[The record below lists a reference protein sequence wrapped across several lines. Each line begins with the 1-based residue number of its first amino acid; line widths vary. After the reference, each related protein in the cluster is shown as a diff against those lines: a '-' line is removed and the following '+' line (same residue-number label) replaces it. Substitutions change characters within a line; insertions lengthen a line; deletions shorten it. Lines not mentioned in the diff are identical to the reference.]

1 MKMCGPLYFTFFNL
15 AVPKMDL
22 VNEDSTK
29 LLILAK
35 ILDKEHPRVKN
46 MSKKLQLKYK

>member
-1 MKMCGPLYFTFFNL
+1 MCGPLYFTFFNL